1 MAGTRLFGT
10 DGIRGQANQSPM
22 TTEMAMAVG
31 RAVAQYCRGVNG
43 ASPRVVVG
51 RDTRLS
57 GPMLECALTAGI
69 CSSGGDVFRAGVLPT
84 PGVAF
89 LTRDRDAHAGVVISA
104 SHNPYRDNGI
114 KIFSGQ
120 GRKLTDDQE
129 DGIEALIPPALC
141 GDAMVFGGE
150 VGTTH
155 EIGQA
160 ASRYVTFCMR
170 AFPGPSLEGIRLVL
184 DCAHGAT
191 YQVAPAVFLGLGA
204 KVTLINHEPNG
215 VNINQDCG
223 SEHTDGLS
231 AKVRELGADV
241 GLAFDGDGDRLIAVD
256 EHGIR
261 LTGDQ
266 VIAVCARMYKDRGW
280 LDNDLVVTTVM
291 SNFGLRPALQRL
303 GIEHLTSEVGD
314 RYVLELMGERHA
326 VVGGEDSGH
335 LIFGRYHTTGDGIV
349 AALQLLGAVRFYDRP
364 LSDLAATM
372 VVFPQTMVNVG
383 VVAKPPLED
392 IPGLGQAIAEA
403 EAELGEQ
410 GRLLIRYSGTQAIC
424 RVMVEG
430 PAPEMTDRLASR
442 LAGVICSEI
451 GES

>member
-1 MAGTRLFGT
+1 MAETRLFGT
-10 DGIRGQANQSPM
+10 DGIRSQANQPPM

-31 RAVAQYCRGVNG
+31 RAVAQYFREVNG
-43 ASPRVVVG
+43 APPRVVVG

-57 GPMLECALTAGI
+57 GPMLECALAAGT
-69 CSSGGDVFRAGVLPT
+69 CSAGGDVFRAGVLPT

-89 LTRDRDAHAGVVISA
+89 LTRDRDADAGVVISA

-120 GRKLTDDQE
+120 GRKLSDAEE
-129 DGIEALIPPALC
+129 DHIEALISPAL
-141 GDAMVFGGE
+141 GGGPAVFGGE
-150 VGTTH
+150 VGTIH
-155 EIGQA
+155 EIGEA

-170 AFPGPSLEGIRLVL
+170 AFPGPSLEGMRVVL

-191 YQVAPAVFLGLGA
+191 YKVAPAVFLGLGA
-204 KVTLINHEPNG
+204 QVTVINHEPNG
-215 VNINQDCG
+215 VNINEDCG
-223 SEHTDGLS
+223 SEHTEGLS

-241 GLAFDGDGDRLIAVD
+241 GLAFDGDGDRLIAID
-256 EHGIR
+256 EHGMR

-266 VIAVCARMYKDRGW
+266 VIAACARMYKDRGW

-303 GIEHLTSEVGD
+303 GIDHVTSKVGD
-314 RYVLELMGERHA
+314 RYVLELMGERQA

-335 LIFGRYHTTGDGIV
+335 IIFGRHHTTGDGIV

-372 VVFPQTMVNVG
+372 VVFPQTVVNVD
-383 VVAKPPLED
+383 VVAKPPLDD

-403 EAELGEQ
+403 EAEQGEQ
-410 GRLLIRYSGTQAIC
+410 GRLLIRYSGTQAMC

-430 PAPEMTDRLASR
+430 PASEMADRLANR
-442 LAGVICSEI
+442 LAGVIRSEI
-451 GES
+451 GVN